1 MEPNR
6 APIGSHGEVARARR
20 YPIGTVLRYRVRGE
34 QEWREGVMENISIS
48 GVLIHAS
55 QVLETNTLVELRF
68 ALPVE
73 LNNEVAAEVL
83 CRGWVVRSAP
93 RSGPA
98 GSVSMAVRIA
108 HSRFLRQMTKKEEFA
123 GD

>member
-1 MEPNR
+1 MEPSR
-6 APIGSHGEVARARR
+6 APVCSNGEIARARR
-20 YPIGTVLRYRVRGE
+20 YPIGTGLRYRVRGE

-48 GVLIHAS
+48 GVLIHTS
-55 QVLETNTLVELRF
+55 QVLEPNTLVELRF

-73 LNNEVAAEVL
+73 LNGEIAAEVL
-83 CRGWVVRSAP
+83 CRGWVVRSSP
-93 RSGPA
+93 RSGHA
-98 GSVSMAVRIA
+98 GSVSLAVRIA